1 MASNPFLFGILA
13 LAILNGMFSLFLVI
27 TTTRI
32 VIPTFA
38 PALLL
43 SSPGIVIF
51 LGYLL
56 GATAT
61 VIVSGIPAALFERAT
76 ARRETDTVSWTIWLV
91 TAMVISFPA
100 IARAVALIV
109 TA

>member
-1 MASNPFLFGILA
+1 MGSNPFLFGILA

-32 VIPTFA
+32 VIPAFA

-43 SSPGIVIF
+43 TSPGFVIF
-51 LGYLL
+51 FGYLL

-76 ARRETDTVSWTIWLV
+76 GRKETDTVSWAIWLV

-100 IARAVALIV
+100 ILRAVAL
-109 TA
+109 TF